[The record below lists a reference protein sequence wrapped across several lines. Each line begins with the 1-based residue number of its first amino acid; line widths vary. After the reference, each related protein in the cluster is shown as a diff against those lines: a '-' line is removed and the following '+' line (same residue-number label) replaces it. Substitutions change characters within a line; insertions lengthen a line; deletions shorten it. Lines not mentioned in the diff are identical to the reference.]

1 MNTKTVEH
9 DSAYLPV
16 YPGVR
21 SQRCPFDPPAEYPG
35 WRQAEGLQRARLW
48 NGSTAW
54 VVSRYEDVRAVLA
67 DPRMSTDARR
77 YPLLNPGAQ
86 NGQPHAFP
94 RMDDPDHARL
104 RRMLTGEFTV
114 KRVAAMRPHIQELVD
129 HFLDE
134 MIDKGQPADLVRD
147 YALPLPSLV
156 ISMLLGVP
164 YADHEFFQKHSAT
177 MNYANA
183 SPEEKATASR
193 ALFGY
198 LAGLVESKQREP
210 GDDLIS
216 RLIAER
222 VSTGELSPQEVA
234 MNGMILLFAGHETTA
249 NMIGLATLTLLQNP
263 DQAARTRDNDDPAVI
278 ANAVE
283 ELLRY
288 LSIAQDMILRVAT
301 EDLTISGQLVREG
314 DVLTINLP
322 AANRDA
328 AFLDQPDTFDFDRNV
343 RGHLAFGH
351 GVHQCL
357 GQSLARA
364 ELRVALPSLLRR
376 LPNLRLAIPLEEV
389 KFRHDMSAYG
399 VHELPVTW

>member
-1 MNTKTVEH
+1 MSTTKESTG
-9 DSAYLPV
+9 LPI

-21 SQRCPFDPPAEYPG
+21 SARCPFDPPAEYAD
-35 WRQAEGLQRARLW
+35 WRRAEGLQRAELW
-48 NGSTAW
+48 NGATAW

-67 DPRMSTDARR
+67 DPRISADARR
-77 YPLLNPGAQ
+77 YPMLNPSAQ

-114 KRVAAMRPHIQELVD
+114 RRVAAMRPHIQELVD

-134 MIDKGQPADLVRD
+134 MIAKGAPADLVRA
-147 YALPLPSLV
+147 YALPIPSLV
-156 ISMLLGVP
+156 ISVLLGVP
-164 YADHEFFQKHSAT
+164 YDDHEFFQRHSAT
-177 MNYANA
+177 MNHANA
-183 SPEEKATASR
+183 SREDKAA
-193 ALFGY
+193 AGKELFGY
-198 LAGLVESKQREP
+198 LAGLVERKQREP

-216 RLIAER
+216 RLLAER
-222 VSTGELSPQEVA
+222 VATGQLSPQDVA

-249 NMIGLATLTLLQNP
+249 NMIGLATLVLLRDP
-263 DQAARTRDNDDPAVI
+263 DRAARIRDTDDETMI

-288 LSIAQDMILRVAT
+288 MTIAQDMILRVAA
-301 EDLTISGQLVREG
+301 EDLTIGEQLVRAG
-314 DVLTINLP
+314 DLLTINLP
-322 AANRDA
+322 AANRDP
-328 AFLDQPDTFDFDRNV
+328 AFLDEPDTFDFDRNV

-364 ELRVALPSLLRR
+364 ELQIALPALLRR
-376 LPNLRLAIPLEEV
+376 LPNLRLAIPLADV
-389 KFRHDMSAYG
+389 RFRHDMSAYG
-399 VHELPVTW
+399 VHELPVAW